1 MSRSST
7 TGSGCTRP
15 WAIGPRPRP
24 GPPWKESAC
33 VQPRDVLIPSLHSSG
48 GSPGGMPRR
57 PGAQARSMLERVARA
72 IAEADGGDFDA
83 EPARYRRLAV
93 AALGPLA
100 HPTAAMIDAAH
111 GAVWFDA
118 GWAIDNASDFRKAA
132 RAMIEAGLHEQEG
145 KGSEGSVL

>member
-1 MSRSST
+1 
-7 TGSGCTRP
+7 
-15 WAIGPRPRP
+15 
-24 GPPWKESAC
+24 
-33 VQPRDVLIPSLHSSG
+33 
-48 GSPGGMPRR
+48 MPRR

-111 GAVWFDA
+111 EAVWFDA
-118 GWAIDNASDFRKAA
+118 GWAIDNASDFRRAA
-132 RAMIEAGLHEQEG
+132 RAMIEAVLHEQEG